1 MAPKCCRILHITLR
15 YVLLLLFVILADHFF
30 LPVTVSPLTYAV
42 ANASK
47 RIAVVSVSLF
57 MLRNPVT
64 PANVFGMCLAIF
76 GVLYYNK
83 AKYDANMEKKQR
95 TILPLASHSN
105 GYSNGYAPSRNHLQ
119 DI

>member
-1 MAPKCCRILHITLR
+1 M
-15 YVLLLLFVILADHFF
+15 LFVTLADHFF